1 MTHDVSTAVARTL
14 LASGVETITGLMGDG
29 NLPHV
34 VAFIEHG
41 GRFVPTVAESGAV
54 SAADGMART
63 TAGLGAASVTHGP
76 GFTNTLTALTEAVRA
91 RSPLLLL
98 TGDTPSVPHH
108 LQRFDLA
115 AAARLTGAAYVRVT
129 HPDDAVGQLA
139 RAMRHA
145 EERSRPVVFDIPLDL
160 ATAPCGESVAAVSG
174 DRPALLPDDASLDA
188 ALGIVASA
196 RRPVVLA
203 GRGAGGAREEL
214 LSLAGQLGAPV
225 ATTLL
230 AKGMFAGEHGDLGVC
245 GTVGRSEALRV
256 LAESDCVVAF
266 GASLNR
272 FTTADGLVGSRG
284 AVVQIDSDPDA
295 IGRYGT
301 PAAALVGDAGI
312 TAGRMCALLAESGP
326 AAPYWPGAQAPPVPV
341 ARGAGGGEDCG
352 LELAAALRLVDD
364 ALPAD
369 RLVVSDTGRFVYT
382 AWRELNVAAA
392 GDFVHTLNFASI
404 GLGIATGM
412 GVSLAHRD
420 RLTLVVAG
428 DGGAMM
434 GLSELATAVRERL
447 PLLVLIAND
456 AAYGME
462 FHHLRGAG
470 RDPDHARMAWPDFA
484 DVARGYGAQGHTVRS
499 AAELRKV
506 LDTLDP
512 LPAGPVVLALE
523 LDPATIPGE

>member
-1 MTHDVSTAVARTL
+1 MTLDVSTAVARTL
-14 LASGVETITGLMGDG
+14 LASGVGTLTGLMGDG
-29 NLPHV
+29 NIPHV

-41 GRFVPTVAESGAV
+41 GRFVPTVDESAAV

-108 LQRFDLA
+108 LQRFDLEK
-115 AAARLTGAAYVRVT
+115 AARLTGAEYVRVT
-129 HPDDAVGQLA
+129 RPDDAVGRLA
-139 RAMRHA
+139 WAVRHA
-145 EERSRPVVFDIPLDL
+145 VQRSQPVVFDIPLDL
-160 ATAPCGESVAAVSG
+160 ATAPCAEPVAAVSV
-174 DRPALLPDDASLDA
+174 DRPRPLPDDASLDA
-188 ALGIVASA
+188 ALGILASA

-203 GRGAGGAREEL
+203 GRGAAGAREEL
-214 LSLAGQLGAPV
+214 LLLAGQLGAPV

-230 AKGMFAGEHGDLGVC
+230 AKGMFAGEPGDLGVA
-245 GTVGRSEALRV
+245 GTVGRTESLRL

-266 GASLNR
+266 GAGLNR

-284 AVVQIDSDPDA
+284 AVVQVDSDPDA
-295 IGRYGT
+295 LGRHGT
-301 PAAALVGDAGI
+301 PAATVVGDAAI
-312 TAGRMCALLAESGP
+312 TAGRMGALLAESGP
-326 AAPYWPGAQAPPVPV
+326 AAPYWPGAWDPAAPPERV
-341 ARGAGGGEDCG
+341 AVGEDGSG
-352 LELAAALRLVDD
+352 LDLAAALRIVDA
-364 ALPAD
+364 ALPRD

-404 GLGIATGM
+404 GLGIATGV

-434 GLSELATAVRERL
+434 GLGELATAVRERL
-447 PLLVLIAND
+447 PLLVLVAND

-484 DVARGYGAQGHTVRS
+484 DVARGYGAEGHTVRTL
-499 AAELRKV
+499 AELGKV

-512 LPAGPVVLALE
+512 VPAGPVVLALE
-523 LDPATIPGE
+523 LDPATIAGE

>member
-1 MTHDVSTAVARTL
+1 MSLDVSTAVARTL
-14 LASGVETITGLMGDG
+14 LASGVETLTGLMGDG

-41 GRFVPTVAESGAV
+41 GRFVPTVDESGAV

-63 TAGLGAASVTHGP
+63 TSGLGAASVTHGP

-108 LQRFDLA
+108 LQRFDLE
-115 AAARLTGAAYVRVT
+115 AAARLTDAAYVRVT
-129 HPDDAVGQLA
+129 SPADAVGQLE
-139 RAMRHA
+139 RAMRQA
-145 EERSRPVVFDIPLDL
+145 AERSQPVVCDIPLDL
-160 ATAPCGESVAAVSG
+160 ASAPCEGPVAAVSF
-174 DRPALLPDDASLDA
+174 DRPRLTPDDSSLDA

-203 GRGAGGAREEL
+203 GRGAGDAREEL
-214 LSLAGQLGAPV
+214 LLLAGQLGAPV

-230 AKGMFAGEHGDLGVC
+230 AKGMFAGESGDLGVA
-245 GTVGRSEALRV
+245 GTVGRTESLRL

-284 AVVQIDSDPDA
+284 AVVQVDSDADA
-295 IGRYGT
+295 FGRYGT
-301 PAAALVGDAGI
+301 PSATVVGDAGI
-312 TAGRMCALLAESGP
+312 TAGRMRALLAESAP
-326 AAPYWPGAQAPPVPV
+326 AAPYWPGVPAAPPERV
-341 ARGAGGGEDCG
+341 ADSEEGSG
-352 LELAAALRLVDD
+352 LDLTAALRLVDT
-364 ALPAD
+364 ALPVD

-404 GLGIATGM
+404 GLGIATGV

-434 GLSELATAVRERL
+434 GLGELATAVRERL
-447 PLLVLIAND
+447 PLLVLVAND

-484 DVARGYGAQGHTVRS
+484 DVARGYGAEGHTVRS
-499 AAELRKV
+499 LAELREV
-506 LDTLDP
+506 LDSLGP

-523 LDPATIPGE
+523 LDPATIAGE